1 MAILG
6 PAYRA
11 ARAACRLG
19 SRMLPSGPPGVTV
32 LAYHLVGGGT
42 SSPVDLP
49 PAVFRRQMEELRQR
63 GAEVVPLSRVVTIL
77 EESEPL
83 EHDLVALTFDD
94 AFRNFDEQAF
104 PVLEGLG
111 LPATV
116 FVPTGFVDGSHPG
129 PLAGAERLPAVPWPR
144 LRELAESGLVE
155 LGSHSRTHPDL
166 RALGDDGL
174 ASEVAG
180 SKAVLRDRIGRDP
193 LVFCYPRALRTNRV
207 EAAVAG
213 SYRGAVVGGGRKNV
227 PGVASPLR
235 IHRVSLRNDMPAS
248 LAPVLGAS
256 VVLEERAADLL
267 RSLRRPGSDGA

>member
-1 MAILG
+1 MASL
-6 PAYRA
+6 ATAFRA

-32 LAYHLVGGGT
+32 LAYHLVGAGT
-42 SSPVDLP
+42 ASPVDLAP
-49 PAVFRRQMEELRQR
+49 EVFRRQMEELREH
-63 GAEVVPLSRVVTIL
+63 GPEVVPLGRVVEIL
-77 EESEPL
+77 ERGEAL
-83 EHDLVALTFDD
+83 DRNLVAICFDD
-94 AFRNFDEQAF
+94 AYRNFDEEAF

-111 LPATV
+111 LSATL

-129 PLAGAERLPAVPWPR
+129 PLAGAEGLPAVPWPR

-166 RALGDDGL
+166 RTLGDDGL

-193 LVFCYPRALRTNRV
+193 LVFCYPRALRTRRV

-227 PGVASPLR
+227 PGGASPLR
-235 IHRVSLRNDMPAS
+235 INRVSLRNDMPAS
-248 LAPVLGAS
+248 LAPILGAS
-256 VVLEERAADLL
+256 VILEERAADLL
-267 RSLRRPGSDGA
+267 RGLRRPGRDGA